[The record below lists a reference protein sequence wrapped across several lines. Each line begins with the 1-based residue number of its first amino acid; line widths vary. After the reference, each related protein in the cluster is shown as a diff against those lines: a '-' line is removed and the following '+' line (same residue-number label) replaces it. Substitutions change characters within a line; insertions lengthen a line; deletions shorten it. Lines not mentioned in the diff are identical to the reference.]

1 MGFGPSFPLK
11 IGTAADVPVLMAV
24 GNAQMENLTAALVVD
39 GDARQAARELVC
51 KGIRKTF
58 RAAEL
63 VAHFTEKPDCPSG
76 SLTESLVVD
85 LDAGIPGGAEGD
97 GQAALHEGDETQAG
111 EFFEGEGF
119 LEMTDLDVP
128 DHRNLL
134 KSDPGV
140 LDLIRGKIVLGLP
153 GESAVRRA
161 LGFKARSA
169 EFHPGAIASEGCLEG
184 VVLADRGEIQQD
196 PATEFS
202 GELAVC
208 ALP

>member
-1 MGFGPSFPLK
+1 
-11 IGTAADVPVLMAV
+11 
-24 GNAQMENLTAALVVD
+24 MENLAAALVVD
-39 GDARQAARELVC
+39 GDPRHAARELVC

-58 RAAEL
+58 RRAEL
-63 VAHFTEKPDCPSG
+63 VVHFPEKSDRPSG

-85 LDAGIPGGAEGD
+85 LDTGIPGGAEGV

-128 DHRNLL
+128 DHRNLP

-153 GESAVRRA
+153 GESAVRSA
-161 LGFKARSA
+161 LGFEARSA
-169 EFHPGAIASEGCLEG
+169 ECHPCAIASEACLEG
-184 VVLADRGEIQQD
+184 AVLADRREIQQD
-196 PATEFS
+196 PATELC
-202 GELAVC
+202 GELAVV